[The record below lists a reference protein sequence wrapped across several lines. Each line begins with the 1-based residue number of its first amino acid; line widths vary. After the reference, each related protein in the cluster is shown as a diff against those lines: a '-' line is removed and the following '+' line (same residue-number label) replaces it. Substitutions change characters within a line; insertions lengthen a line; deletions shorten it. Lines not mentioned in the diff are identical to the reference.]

1 MTERKKNL
9 ISRREFGKRSTLGA
23 SAAVATFGIIN
34 SARAQEE
41 PLKIGLIGAG
51 GRGTG
56 AVENAIQAS
65 SQVTLVA
72 VHDVF
77 EDKIN
82 GSLKRL
88 QRNENLKENIK
99 VEPEHKFT
107 GLDGYK
113 KLLEL
118 DLDYVIIATPPGFKP
133 AQFEAAV
140 NAKKHIFCEKPVS
153 TDPNGT
159 RRFMAAA
166 RKSEQMK
173 LSVVAGTQR
182 RHQKPYVETIKM
194 IHDGALGEIVAGR
207 AYWNG
212 SLPWTRERKPGM
224 SDFEYQVRNWYQF
237 CWICGDNIVEQH
249 VHNLDVMNWVLQT
262 HPISVIASGG
272 RAWKPKIEKYGNI
285 WDHFSCD
292 FEYPDGIHVQSY
304 CRHWNNCYNEV
315 SELVTGTNRTFR
327 NGQSNCR
334 DMGSEGMNPYVQEH
348 KDLQASIWGSGPYL
362 NEGIQVAESTFTA
375 IMGRMSA
382 YTGKKLNWD
391 EALNADY
398 SLMPENLSPDV
409 SIPVKPI
416 PVPPGEI

>member
-1 MTERKKNL
+1 MSEEKKNL
-9 ISRREFGKRSTLGA
+9 LSRRDFGKRTAMGA
-23 SAAVATFGIIN
+23 TAIAGFGIMN
-34 SARAQEE
+34 KAQAQEE
-41 PLKIGLIGAG
+41 PMKVGLIGAG

-65 SQVTLVA
+65 SQVQLVA
-72 VHDVF
+72 VHDAFKDRV
-77 EDKIN
+77 EGCLN
-82 GSLKRL
+82 RL
-88 QRNENLKENIK
+88 TRNENIKGNIK
-99 VEPEHKFT
+99 VDEDHKFT

-113 KLLEL
+113 KLLEC

-140 NAKKHIFCEKPVS
+140 NAKKHIFCEKPIS
-153 TDPNGT
+153 TDSNGT

-166 RKSEQMK
+166 KKSEQLK
-173 LSVVAGTQR
+173 LSVVTGTQR

-212 SLPWTRERKPGM
+212 SLPWTRDRAPGM

-249 VHNLDVMNWVLQT
+249 VHNLDVMNWVLQA

-292 FEYPDGIHVQSY
+292 FEYPGGIHVMSF
-304 CRHWNNCYNEV
+304 CRHWRNCYNEV
-315 SELVTGTNRTFR
+315 SELVTGTNRKFR
-327 NGQSNCR
+327 NGQSNCH
-334 DMGSEGMNPYVQEH
+334 DMASGGINPYVQEH
-348 KDLQASIWGSGPYL
+348 IDLQASITGKGPYL

-375 IMGRMSA
+375 IMGRMAA
-382 YTGKKLNWD
+382 YEGKKLKWE
-391 EALNADY
+391 EALNRDM
-398 SLMPENLSPDV
+398 SLLPDPLDPDV
-409 SIPVKPI
+409 PIPVKPI
-416 PVPPGEI
+416 PVPGDV